1 MLIPIQPLVLGSEV
15 RALAWSEALKSRGIL
30 VSAIR
35 PPTVPLGMSRLRF
48 TFSAAHQIEDID
60 QLLEAI
66 AEVLAQEQQSKGE
79 TSWPR

>member
-1 MLIPIQPLVLGSEV
+1 
-15 RALAWSEALKSRGIL
+15 
-30 VSAIR
+30 
-35 PPTVPLGMSRLRF
+35 MSRLRF